1 MITLEKRF
9 GRSGLSIKEKCTM
22 KTVLPRKCFDL
33 RGLLDAVASFF
44 VDLSGDADLIPLY
57 IGTIGQREER
67 YDGDPDEF
75 KCPDESPAHDT
86 HFRDLERLFLEGET
100 LVLPFAGPNVG
111 DPVECADGRTYS
123 IGEDDE
129 DYSGEFT
136 SAVLLVSYA
145 ADSDEIRIATGLE
158 EESAM
163 ITGVSFREQSIGAL
177 DPAAEA
183 FVKRFKQD

>member
-1 MITLEKRF
+1 
-9 GRSGLSIKEKCTM
+9 M

-33 RGLLDAVASFF
+33 HGLLDAVTAFF

-75 KCPDESPAHDT
+75 NFPDESPAHAT
-86 HFRDLERLFLEGET
+86 HFKDLERLFLEGET

-111 DPVECADGRTYS
+111 DPVECADGETYS
-123 IGEDDE
+123 IDTDE
-129 DYSGEFT
+129 EYSGEFI

-145 ADSDEIRIATGLE
+145 AESDEVRIASGLE

-163 ITGVSFREQSIGAL
+163 FTEVSFREQSIGAL
-177 DPAAEA
+177 DPAAED
-183 FVKRFKQD
+183 FVKRFKQC